1 MADIDDAAARLVL
14 AQGLMVEITIR
25 LEDLAGLAAKMQ
37 RSRTSD
43 PTVAERLQAVSDLIL
58 AHGRLL
64 PPRPTR
70 AGSRT

>member
-1 MADIDDAAARLVL
+1 MDAEDAAARMGL

-25 LEDLAGLAAKMQ
+25 LEYLAGRAAGLQ

-43 PTVAERLQAVSDLIL
+43 PGVGEEVQAVVDLIT

-70 AGSRT
+70 ARSRT

>member
-1 MADIDDAAARLVL
+1 MDTDDTSDRIAL

-25 LEDLAGLAAKMQ
+25 LEDLAARATGLQ

-43 PTVAERLQAVSDLIL
+43 PALGQDLQAVRDLIE

-64 PPRPTR
+64 PPRANR